1 MLTLSNPPN
10 GTVRHPFEGCSAQ
23 RGLREEKLD
32 MKFTYAKLILLG
44 MLMLSIPV
52 LINSQFPGGI
62 SFAQQQADEY
72 SCPMHPEVKSKT
84 AGSCPKCGMHLK
96 QVSKQVSKSDVP
108 ATTKSSESGGTHF
121 PNVELFTQ
129 DGKKVRFYDD
139 LIKGKVVAINLIYT
153 TCKYSCPLETARLVQ
168 LQKLLGERM
177 GKDIFFYSIT
187 IEPEHDTPQV
197 LKDYADKYH
206 VGPGWLFLTGKE
218 ADIKLLSNKLG
229 LDTLPRADDPDGH
242 MPHLLIGNDATGIWM
257 RNSAMDNTRF
267 LAMKIEQI
275 MGYTSA
281 SLQTGKGTSTAAP
294 LMIDKGQYLFAT
306 RCAACHTI
314 GNGDKLGP
322 DLIGVTNVRDRDW
335 LARIIADA
343 PKMIEDRDPIAT
355 ALFDKYKGIRMPKL
369 NLAEAD
375 VNTLIEYMKTQTA
388 RLGNQEKSGTQ
399 K

>member
-1 MLTLSNPPN
+1 
-10 GTVRHPFEGCSAQ
+10 
-23 RGLREEKLD
+23 
-32 MKFTYAKLILLG
+32 MKFTYAKLVLLG
-44 MLMLSIPV
+44 MLTFSILV
-52 LINSQFPGGI
+52 IINSYVPTGV

-84 AGSCPKCGMHLK
+84 GGSCPKCGMHLK
-96 QVSKQVSKSDVP
+96 QVSKPVTPP
-108 ATTKSSESGGTHF
+108 AAASSESGAQSDKSHF
-121 PNVELFTQ
+121 PNVELITQ

-168 LQKLLGERM
+168 LQKLLGDRM

-197 LKDYADKYH
+197 LKDYAEKYH

-242 MPHLLIGNDATGIWM
+242 MPHLLIGNEKTGLWM
-257 RNSAMDNTRF
+257 RNSAVDNTRF
-267 LAMKIEQI
+267 LAMKIEQM
-275 MGYTSA
+275 MGYTSP
-281 SLQTGKGTSTAAP
+281 SLDLGTSSPTAAK
-294 LMIDKGQYLFAT
+294 LNIDPGQYLFST

-314 GNGDKLGP
+314 GGGDKIGP
-322 DLIGVTNVRDRDW
+322 DLLGVTNVRDRAW
-335 LARIIADA
+335 LARIIVDA
-343 PKMIEDRDPIAT
+343 NKMVEEKDPIAT
-355 ALFDKYKGIRMPKL
+355 ALFQKYKGIRMPKL

-375 VNTLIEYMKTQTA
+375 VNRLIEYMKTETA
-388 RLGNQEKSGTQ
+388 RLGNQEKTGTQ
-399 K
+399 N